1 MVWNQVAPAGNL
13 SHMAASFLTNV
24 VVQMVKQM
32 EYTLVS
38 DFPSLTD
45 IDHAYTLLYNVIL
58 RYQLLDNCLMDQFD
72 ALNNQMMYYTWNA
85 SSTVRRAVKGQ

>member
-1 MVWNQVAPAGNL
+1 
-13 SHMAASFLTNV
+13 MAASFLTNV

-58 RYQLLDNCLMDQFD
+58 RYQLLDNCIMDQFD

>member
-1 MVWNQVAPAGNL
+1 
-13 SHMAASFLTNV
+13 MAASFLTNV